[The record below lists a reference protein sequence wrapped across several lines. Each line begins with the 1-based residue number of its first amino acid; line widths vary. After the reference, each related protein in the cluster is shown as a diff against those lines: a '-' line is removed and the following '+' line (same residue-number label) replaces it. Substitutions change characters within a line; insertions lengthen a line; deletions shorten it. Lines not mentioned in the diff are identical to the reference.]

1 MELMRAEFPDL
12 SEVEV
17 LKSTREVSDLEGKL
31 GELQRNLTELLRSDP
46 ATLAKLANEVDEI
59 KNAANVWTDNIFILR
74 QNICSKLNVGETL
87 VNEMFSVPSD
97 LDLIE

>member
-1 MELMRAEFPDL
+1 MKAEFPDL

-17 LKSTREVSDLEGKL
+17 LKSTREISDLEGKL

-46 ATLAKLANEVDEI
+46 ATLARLANEVNEI

-74 QNICSKLNVGETL
+74 QNICNKLNVGETL